1 MRLFELGRQQAAVD
15 LGFTKIAVDPV
26 TLAGG
31 LLAGKTLAMNA
42 AVRHMHQI
50 PGVKH
55 LGQEL
60 VGMGYRAAQQGRP
73 VGSPWVRNIASYVT
87 DPKLV
92 GMYETGHALG
102 TNVPRGGAK
111 GIGDL
116 LAQHTKTL
124 SPEHQKM
131 FDMAKGIPT
140 ESTGFRKVL
149 DYGHTPVSQ
158 VPRDIKNWA
167 ASKFQRR
174 GPVTG

>member
-1 MRLFELGRQQAAVD
+1 MRLFELGQRQAAID
-15 LGFTKIAVDPV
+15 LGLTKVAMDPV
-26 TLAGG
+26 TLAGT

-73 VGSPWVRNIASYVT
+73 VGSPWVRNVASYVT

-92 GMYETGHALG
+92 GMYEAGHTMGAQ
-102 TNVPRGGAK
+102 VPK
-111 GIGDL
+111 GSTEGL
-116 LAQHTKTL
+116 SNLVSHYSQNL
-124 SPEHQKM
+124 SPDHKKM

-158 VPRDIKNWA
+158 VPGDIKNWA

-174 GPVTG
+174 PAVTG